1 MGFRKPLEVNDV
13 KIQLLKAH
21 GEISSTYNDGFT
33 QWEIKKELY
42 QIKWLLD
49 EMMKRQPTFSGEE
62 EWLEE
67 QDKKR
72 VWSELKR

>member
-1 MGFRKPLEVNDV
+1 M
-13 KIQLLKAH
+13 QLMRAH
-21 GEISSTYNDGFT
+21 GEICSTYNDGFVS
-33 QWEIKKELY
+33 WALKKELY
-42 QIKWLLD
+42 EVKWLLD
-49 EMMKRQPTFSGEE
+49 EMLKRQPTFSGEE

>member
-13 KIQLLKAH
+13 KMQLMRAH
-21 GEISSTYNDGFT
+21 GEICSTYNDGFVS
-33 QWEIKKELY
+33 WALKKELY
-42 QIKWLLD
+42 EVKWLLD
-49 EMMKRQPTFSGEE
+49 EMLKRQPTFSGEE